1 MTLPPHC
8 PIKYGAVKDDDTAPP
23 PPIPLEHAAHGKF
36 LPSFDRRLWMFYRHW
51 DPESSSSSSATTKTT
66 TAPVVKATLMIVHG
80 TVDHSGVY
88 TELAQR
94 LIPSGIA
101 VFAMDLRGWGLS
113 DGESLY
119 LNDTMET
126 CVKDVEH
133 WYHHIHSQEPYQS
146 VTARFLLGKS
156 LGGTVTAFCAAK
168 HPTYWTGLIGL
179 SGAYQLDPLLAPS
192 WGTKLLLQMAA
203 WFAPKLAVKQLFD
216 EHLIVSDETA
226 LQAWRD
232 DPLCSKDKVRVG
244 YLVELIKSLEEL
256 ASNDAALVRQINVPM
271 LMLYGDADQ
280 VVTKAGH
287 EFMIR
292 QSQHSDAELNL
303 YSGGYHNL
311 LQEPSLKEKVMSDIQ
326 EWIVKHACSS

>member
-8 PIKYGAVKDDDTAPP
+8 PIKYGQVKDDAAP
-23 PPIPLEHAAHGKF
+23 PPIPPEHAAHGTF
-36 LPSFDRRLWMFYRHW
+36 MPSFDRRLWMFYRHW
-51 DPESSSSSSATTKTT
+51 EPEQLANDDKEKST
-66 TAPVVKATLMIVHG
+66 VVKATLMIVHG

-94 LIPSGIA
+94 LVQSGIA

-113 DGESLY
+113 DGESMY

-133 WYHHIHSQEPYQS
+133 WYREIHSQAPYQN

-156 LGGTVTAFCAAK
+156 IGGTVTAFCAAQ

-179 SGAYQLDPLLAPS
+179 SGAYEINPSLAPS
-192 WGTKLLLQMAA
+192 LGAKLLLQIMA
-203 WFAPKLAVKQLFD
+203 WLAPKLAVKQLFD
-216 EHLIVSDETA
+216 EHLIVSDEMA

-244 YLVELIKSLEEL
+244 YLVELGKSIEALT
-256 ASNDAALVRQINVPM
+256 SNDAALVRQINIPM
-271 LMLYGDADQ
+271 LMLYGEADQ

-287 EFMIR
+287 ELMIR
-292 QSQHSDAELNL
+292 QSQHSDVELKL
-303 YSGGYHNL
+303 YPGGYHNL
-311 LQEPSLKEKVMSDIQ
+311 LQEPSLKEQVMSDLQ
-326 EWIVKHACSS
+326 EWIVKHASSS